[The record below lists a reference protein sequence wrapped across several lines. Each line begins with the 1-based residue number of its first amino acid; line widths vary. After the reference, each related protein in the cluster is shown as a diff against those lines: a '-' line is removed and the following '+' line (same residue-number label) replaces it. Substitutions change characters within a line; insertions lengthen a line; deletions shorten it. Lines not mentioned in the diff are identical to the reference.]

1 MILLKYIEI
10 SLIITAVYVSFRN
23 GMLFGW
29 LADRLNF
36 LFDRLKIGWLAK
48 PLYDCLPC
56 MGGVWSLVLMPAE
69 MWIPGLF
76 VVIGINSIIDKII
89 AENVD

>member
-1 MILLKYIEI
+1 MMIILKYIEI
-10 SLIITAVYVSFRN
+10 SLIITAIHVSFRE

-36 LFDRLKIGWLAK
+36 FFDRLKIGWMAK

-56 MGGVWSLVLMPAE
+56 MGGIWSLVLMPFD
-69 MWIPGLF
+69 MWLPGLF
-76 VVIGINSIIDKII
+76 VVIGINAIVERIIQEKC
-89 AENVD
+89 